1 MDAFDR
7 RYSIGVREAVAEPR
21 PERRRRTR
29 RSVRA
34 AVSAP
39 EPFALR
45 GCVLTPERK
54 IEKGHVVIAGAGI
67 ESVAKAAPDGVKVIE
82 TEGVILPGLI
92 DLHGHPEFNV
102 FAAWEPPELFKNR
115 YRWRA
120 SPIYKLVV
128 RAPWNKLVKGKGGL
142 IRDLTRYAEAR
153 ALVGGVTAI
162 QGASQMYPSPAE
174 ALVRNVDL
182 AIFGQHKARATIDPL
197 KEDTDKVKEWKEGI
211 AAGEV
216 DALYMHLA
224 EGVDEQ
230 SRNEFGRLVK
240 RGLLTKASVL
250 IHATALTPEM
260 LADVKDAG
268 AKMVWS
274 PQSNLRLYGQ
284 TTNAAE
290 AIEREI
296 PLGLG
301 ADWLPSGS
309 QSLLAELKIARR
321 VLVQQGVG
329 LSEKALHKKLVRTV
343 TEEGAAIAGLSEH
356 LGTLAENRPADVL
369 VMERRF
375 EDPWRNVVEADP
387 SWVQLVAISGDLAY
401 GRPDWI
407 GALADVSRLEQVIA
421 WGKPMLIDTSYRANA
436 TGAEPPPP
444 LKEVRAKL
452 LERYPQTGPIFV

>member
-7 RYSIGVREAVAEPR
+7 RYSIGVRDAVAEPS
-21 PERRRRTR
+21 PERPRRAR
-29 RSVRA
+29 RAVRA
-34 AVSAP
+34 AVAAA

-45 GCVLTPERK
+45 GCVVTPERK
-54 IEKGHVVIAGAGI
+54 IEKGHVVIAGSRI

-197 KEDTDKVKEWKEGI
+197 KEDADKVKEWKDGI
-211 AAGEV
+211 AAGEI

-224 EGVDEQ
+224 EGVDERRKT
-230 SRNEFGRLVK
+230 S
-240 RGLLTKASVL
+240 
-250 IHATALTPEM
+250 
-260 LADVKDAG
+260 
-268 AKMVWS
+268 
-274 PQSNLRLYGQ
+274 
-284 TTNAAE
+284 
-290 AIEREI
+290 
-296 PLGLG
+296 
-301 ADWLPSGS
+301 SGGS
-309 QSLLAELKIARR
+309 
-321 VLVQQGVG
+321 
-329 LSEKALHKKLVRTV
+329 
-343 TEEGAAIAGLSEH
+343 
-356 LGTLAENRPADVL
+356 
-369 VMERRF
+369 
-375 EDPWRNVVEADP
+375 
-387 SWVQLVAISGDLAY
+387 
-401 GRPDWI
+401 
-407 GALADVSRLEQVIA
+407 
-421 WGKPMLIDTSYRANA
+421 
-436 TGAEPPPP
+436 
-444 LKEVRAKL
+444 
-452 LERYPQTGPIFV
+452 